1 VPLFLDTFTV
11 ARRCCSYALAIAM
24 SSSSTFSGPAML
36 RCPVLFNGTNYSDWI
51 PHMRLHMHELR
62 LWDFLTG
69 ELPFPLSPLAPAQ
82 PVLSKKTTTT
92 EKEKIL
98 ADYEN
103 CLASYKS

>member
-1 VPLFLDTFTV
+1 
-11 ARRCCSYALAIAM
+11 M
-24 SSSSTFSGPAML
+24 GSSLTFSGPAVL

-51 PHMRLHMHELR
+51 PRIRLYMHGLR

-69 ELPFPLSPLAPAQ
+69 ELPFPLSPSAHAQ

-98 ADYEN
+98 VDYEN
-103 CLASYKS
+103 CLASYES